1 LGSPFSFAKFLE
13 LLVYSPTISTLKSF
27 LCDHTTPAATA
38 ATATPPGKDSPE
50 LSASRLN
57 IVRHFSTAS
66 VDVSF
71 ALSTIED
78 VIFEL
83 KVPRLQIVRDT
94 AEKASVLPPPPHTLS
109 EDENRKNNKEGSE
122 DEATW
127 QRKELRR
134 EIKKWWEGVADHID
148 KIVREFFFSAFV

>member
-1 LGSPFSFAKFLE
+1 M
-13 LLVYSPTISTLKSF
+13 LVYSSTISTLSPF
-27 LCDHTTPAATA
+27 LCDHTNPSSEN
-38 ATATPPGKDSPE
+38 SPD

-71 ALSTIED
+71 ALSTIKD
-78 VIFEL
+78 IFEL

-94 AEKASVLPPPPHTLS
+94 ERASIPLTLLG
-109 EDENRKNNKEGSE
+109 NKEGSE
-122 DEATW
+122 DEA
-127 QRKELRR
+127 RPKKELRR

-148 KIVREFFFSAFV
+148 KIVSFSTPN